1 MKTLSFFLF
10 LGIAATAYGQQRMT
24 GSNEISLDQAI
35 HIALDSNYTE
45 RAASLNLTSAQY
57 TSTKASDNLLPTAA
71 ATASYGYQ
79 HYISNRYEP
88 SLSFDTSLGLSRV
101 LVNPNGHTVSYG
113 INANLN
119 IFNGGYD
126 VSNIRAAGYNL
137 DAAKY
142 NLKWVRQQVA
152 FSVVSAYVTALRTK
166 ELVATNEKTLAE
178 YTLQLDRI
186 KGLYSAGSV
195 PIIQV
200 YQQQAVVSQQDVL
213 VIQARNN
220 FLNAKAD
227 LLFLLNIAPDSYSNY
242 EVSLNGI
249 DTTLSGLKS
258 KESAFQPTPSLI
270 NSLLDQRED
279 FLALRSS
286 ILSSDAAI
294 GLIRAAL
301 LPRLSGSF
309 GLDGFGSNT
318 QLSGIQLQHYLS
330 GGLNLTIPLYDA
342 AQNRMQIDIQEVQI
356 ETSKVQLEQ
365 AEEQFRSDAAK
376 AQNNVLAS
384 EEAVAA
390 TVTELQS
397 AEESLR
403 AAEERLRVG
412 AGIQV
417 DVIIAEAQVQTARTD
432 RVNAVYN
439 YLLAD
444 KQLEYLLRKTNY

>member
-1 MKTLSFFLF
+1 MKTLSLILF
-10 LGIAATAYGQQRMT
+10 LGIAATAYGQQHMT
-24 GSNEISLDQAI
+24 GSIEISLDQAI
-35 HIALDSNYTE
+35 SIALDSNYTE
-45 RAASLNLTSAQY
+45 RTAFLNLTSAQY

-79 HYISNRYEP
+79 HYISNRYES
-88 SLSFDTSLGLSRV
+88 SLSFDTSLGRV

-113 INANLN
+113 VNANIN

-258 KESAFQPTPSLI
+258 KESAVQPTPSLI
-270 NSLLDQRED
+270 NSFIDQRED

-342 AQNRMQIDIQEVQI
+342 AQNRMQIDIQEVQV
-356 ETSKVQLEQ
+356 ETSKVQLEPKR
-365 AEEQFRSDAAK
+365 ECDDIPTVPSSGSSPEPIPAAG
-376 AQNNVLAS
+376 S
-384 EEAVAA
+384 GP
-390 TVTELQS
+390 S
-397 AEESLR
+397 PWR
-403 AAEERLRVG
+403 
-412 AGIQV
+412 
-417 DVIIAEAQVQTARTD
+417 
-432 RVNAVYN
+432 
-439 YLLAD
+439 
-444 KQLEYLLRKTNY
+444 